1 VRTFGLRP
9 SSLAFAAVLV
19 WYWIPALVALRWGL
33 WSGGDPIELGL
44 SLRNHYWTELSSPA
58 NLLIAAPLV
67 LAGTVVAI
75 WRLARARR
83 AGTPDDRLWL
93 VGAALLGVPCV
104 LMMLMYAVI
113 IGGFLIGCSITRCS
127 LF

>member
-1 VRTFGLRP
+1 MRTFGLRP

-19 WYWIPALVALRWGL
+19 AYWIPALVALRWGL

-44 SLRNHYWTELSSPA
+44 SLRERYWTELSSPA
-58 NLLIAAPLV
+58 HLLIAAPLV
-67 LAGTVVAI
+67 IGGTVVAI

-83 AGTPDDRLWL
+83 AGTPGDDLWL
-93 VGAALLGVPCV
+93 VGAALLGVPHV
-104 LMMLMYAVI
+104 LMMLVYAVI
-113 IGGFLIGCSITRCS
+113 VLSFVVGCSITRCS